1 MCSGHC
7 FKPLRTVTVGARA
20 RPAPSSFSPTSFVFW
35 SISTFLQEILA
46 LAEVVVN
53 WPLTPSLFHFFFV
66 LETPCIGSDLLPV
79 QKPDSTGS
87 FYRYRMF
94 CCMD

>member
-1 MCSGHC
+1 M
-7 FKPLRTVTVGARA
+7 VTVGARSC
-20 RPAPSSFSPTSFVFW
+20 PALSLSSPVLFVFLG
-35 SISTFLQEILA
+35 ISTFLQEILA

-87 FYRYRMF
+87 FYRYQMF